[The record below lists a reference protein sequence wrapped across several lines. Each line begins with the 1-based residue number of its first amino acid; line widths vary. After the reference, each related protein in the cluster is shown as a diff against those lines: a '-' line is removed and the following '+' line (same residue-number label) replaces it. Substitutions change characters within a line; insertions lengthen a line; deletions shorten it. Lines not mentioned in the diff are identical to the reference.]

1 MSISVQRKHFPRW
14 GLLCFS
20 FLSRSGNR
28 PLNMFPRFGSFLFS
42 SRPLPPGL
50 CTVLAD
56 LGLRCQ
62 GVVLNAVAIDDIWQG
77 WRGGAVFGKVGAT
90 KVMQH
95 LSVGLFS
102 TI

>member
-1 MSISVQRKHFPRW
+1 
-14 GLLCFS
+14 
-20 FLSRSGNR
+20 
-28 PLNMFPRFGSFLFS
+28 MFPRFGLFFFS

-50 CTVLAD
+50 CTGLAD
-56 LGLRCQ
+56 LGSRFQ
-62 GVVLNAVAIDDIWQG
+62 GVVLIAVTIHDIWQG
-77 WRGGAVFGKVGAT
+77 WKGGAVFGKVGAT